1 MAVCDICNASG
12 TGKFI
17 SSENMRKAVF
27 KNGFNPYDLGLISND
42 LGAAFG
48 LSPSIVFEHWKN
60 NTVARDTSGWN
71 VCKKCL
77 SKLSPYLD
85 DKSEMTGT
93 TKSKAIHKRKGVTS
107 KKNDENS
114 KKLTTKEIIE
124 KLDTMSDADLKAL
137 MADMVKTREFTVIE
151 AAFILA
157 KTKQR
162 QDIVIDAFKQVESQS
177 IEYLLDKFD
186 SAASNFESVS
196 PYAILGRLGNPAIRP
211 IINRME
217 NYPTHDPKRKTLSE
231 VLTEITGKKFFLDNS
246 NPEKWKKWL
255 KEKAI
260 SE

>member
-1 MAVCDICNASG
+1 
-12 TGKFI
+12 
-17 SSENMRKAVF
+17 
-27 KNGFNPYDLGLISND
+27 
-42 LGAAFG
+42 
-48 LSPSIVFEHWKN
+48 
-60 NTVARDTSGWN
+60 
-71 VCKKCL
+71 
-77 SKLSPYLD
+77 
-85 DKSEMTGT
+85 
-93 TKSKAIHKRKGVTS
+93 
-107 KKNDENS
+107 
-114 KKLTTKEIIE
+114 
-124 KLDTMSDADLKAL
+124 MSDADLKAL